1 MRSSLWAVPLLLL
14 AACSETQFVGGGGA
28 QVSPPSN
35 LTYTVEPSG
44 TPGSPDGVLLTWDF
58 DNDPNLASW
67 NVYSRGSTSESYR
80 LRGTTTSN
88 SFHDAGIPH
97 LQYYVT
103 AEDLDGNESSSSNVV
118 TVDERLALQ
127 KPATLTSTTLNG
139 AIALTW
145 SDNAYTTDPA
155 HFRIYRVYSSSYDL
169 DLNLC
174 GTAWSLEGTTVAPEF
189 VSGALT
195 NGVPRCFAVSAVSL
209 EGFESLWSPLRSDT
223 PRPDARNVVVYAR
236 QSQDAGSGF
245 RFWRDLNADG
255 QADPAEIGL
264 VQSGSSPLNDFTVER
279 DVAGDLYLTPVR
291 VRHRSRGLRDV
302 AGGGSHQH
310 RLRAEH
316 HLRHRGHPGAPGLG
330 IRLRDRWWRW
340 LRPVRCRTRHPRRP
354 ELPDSRLGVP
364 DRSRQSGAA
373 PRAVISGSGDDRG
386 RGVYS
391 GSQRGGPLDP
401 CRGSG

>member
-1 MRSSLWAVPLLLL
+1 MRTSLWAVPLLLL
-14 AACSETQFVGGGGA
+14 AACSDTQFVGGGGS
-28 QVSPPSN
+28 QLPPPSN
-35 LTYTVEPSG
+35 LAYTVEPSG

-58 DNDPNLASW
+58 DNDPDLASW

-97 LQYYVT
+97 LQYFVT
-103 AEDLDGNESSSSNVV
+103 AEDLGGNESASSNVV

-155 HFRIYRVYSSSYDL
+155 HFRIYRVYSTSYDL
-169 DLNLC
+169 DLNIC

-189 VSGALT
+189 VSGALS
-195 NGVPRCFAVSAVSL
+195 NGVPRCFAVSALSL

-245 RFWRDLNADG
+245 RFWRDLNGNG
-255 QADPAEIGL
+255 QADPAELGL
-264 VQSGSSPLNDFTVER
+264 VQSGSSLLNDFSVER
-279 DVAGDLYLTPVR
+279 DVAGDLFLTPVR
-291 VRHRSRGLRDV
+291 SGTGVAVYGTAPVADLTSIDYAPNITYGTGGIQALPGWGYVFESDGGDGFARYGAVRVTHVGQNFLILDW
-302 AGGGSHQH
+302 AFQTDHGNPEL
-310 RLRAEH
+310 LRA
-316 HLRHRGHPGAPGLG
+316 P
-330 IRLRDRWWRW
+330 
-340 LRPVRCRTRHPRRP
+340 
-354 ELPDSRLGVP
+354 
-364 DRSRQSGAA
+364 
-373 PRAVISGSGDDRG
+373 
-386 RGVYS
+386 
-391 GSQRGGPLDP
+391 
-401 CRGSG
+401 